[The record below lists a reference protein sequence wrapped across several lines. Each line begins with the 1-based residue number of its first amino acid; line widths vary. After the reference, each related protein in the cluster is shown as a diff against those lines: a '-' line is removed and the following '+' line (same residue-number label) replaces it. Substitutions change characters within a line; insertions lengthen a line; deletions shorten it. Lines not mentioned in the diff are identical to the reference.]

1 VDETDDIEQD
11 ALIRL
16 GVQANLARLYAGD
29 QRGFIEDIAAML
41 ETALPGSTEIRQR
54 GGLFAE
60 KSISGIT
67 VDIEGY
73 LYSLDIPSKGAIAA
87 ARTRVVR
94 GIKLK
99 TETLPVEE
107 WVSLIVDHVAQ
118 VAERNLQARN
128 ALQQLL
134 GEK

>member
-1 VDETDDIEQD
+1 MEEADDIEQD
-11 ALIRL
+11 ALVRL

-29 QRGFIEDIAAML
+29 QRGFIEEIAGML
-41 ETALPGSTEIRQR
+41 ESALPGSTEIRRR

-73 LYSLDIPSKGAIAA
+73 LYTLEIPSRGVISAG
-87 ARTRVVR
+87 RTRVVR

-99 TETLPVEE
+99 TESLPVEE
-107 WVSLIVDHVAQ
+107 WVSLIVEHVAQ
-118 VAERNLQARN
+118 VAERNLQARD

>member
-1 VDETDDIEQD
+1 MDETDDIEQD
-11 ALIRL
+11 ALVRL
-16 GVQANLARLYAGD
+16 GVQANLASLYAGD
-29 QRGFIEDIAAML
+29 QRGFIEEFAAML
-41 ETALPGSTEIRQR
+41 ESALPGAAEVRRR

-67 VDIEGY
+67 VDLGDY
-73 LYSLDIPSKGAIAA
+73 LYTLEIPSKGTIAA
-87 ARTRVVR
+87 GRTRVVR